1 MLPFYHAAH
10 AITLSL
16 ALLVLAAT
24 FVMILL
30 GWAVHGLIAALLFSS
45 LFVLAQELRA
55 TLLIRRPARIAP
67 LRR

>member
-10 AITLSL
+10 AMTLSL
-16 ALLVLAAT
+16 ALLLLAAT

-55 TLLIRRPARIAP
+55 ALRTAGIPDAP
-67 LRR
+67 IH

>member
-30 GWAVHGLIAALLFSS
+30 GWAVHGIIAALIFSS

-55 TLLIRRPARIAP
+55 ALLIRRPARIAP
-67 LRR
+67 PRR